1 MAHFRSIFYLVGW
14 LVLILAAAMIPSALI
29 DFFTGS
35 PDYKIYLFSQAI
47 MVFLGVL
54 FVFSNKSA
62 AEIDFDKRDSFLLT
76 AVTWLFGIGFS
87 SIPFLLSSINVSY
100 TDAFFETVSG
110 LTTTGATVLK
120 NLDAMPKGILFWRSM
135 LQWLGGIGIIVMAL
149 TLLADMRVGGLELFQ
164 SESSDRSEKF
174 LPRITQ
180 IAKVIF
186 ITYLSLTLLCFLALI
201 ALQLNWFDALCHSLS
216 TVSTGGFSTH
226 DQSIGF
232 FQNKALEYV
241 LMFFMFFGG
250 VTQLL
255 FGHLF
260 TKNWKLFF
268 KDDQIKAY
276 AFLTLFFV
284 LVVTLWN
291 LMVQKDKNV
300 FDTITQSLFNVVSA
314 TTTTGFC
321 SGDYNTWGGLA
332 LMVFFFAPFIGGCT
346 GSTAG
351 GIKIFRFQVLW
362 RVTSIYL
369 QKLRRPHGVFLPKYN
384 GKQISGS
391 IFDSVA
397 ALVILFVFC
406 FAGLSFCLSLFG
418 LDFITTLSGAA
429 SMLTSLGPGLGDH
442 IGPSKTYTDLV
453 DPVKWILMFGMIL
466 GRLELVTILILF
478 LPSFWKD

>member
-14 LVLILAAAMIPSALI
+14 LILILAAAMIPSALI
-29 DFFTGS
+29 DFFTDS
-35 PDYKIYLFSQAI
+35 PDYKIYLLSQSI
-47 MVFLGVL
+47 MIFLGVL

-62 AEIDFDKRDSFLLT
+62 SEIDFDKRDSFLLT
-76 AVTWLFGIGFS
+76 TITWIFGVGFS
-87 SIPFLLSSINVSY
+87 AIPFLLSSINVSY

-120 NLDAMPKGILFWRSM
+120 NLDAMPKGILFWRAM

-149 TLLADMRVGGLELFQ
+149 TLLTDMRVGGLELFQ

-174 LPRITQ
+174 LPRIAQ

-201 ALQLNWFDALCHSLS
+201 ALKLSWFDALCHSLS
-216 TVSTGGFSTH
+216 TISTGGFSTH
-226 DQSIGF
+226 DDSIGF
-232 FQNKALEYV
+232 FKNQPLKYILV
-241 LMFFMFFGG
+241 LFMFLGG

-260 TKNWKLFF
+260 TKNWRLFF
-268 KDDQIKAY
+268 KDDQMRTY
-276 AFLTLFFV
+276 GLLTLFFV
-284 LVVTLWN
+284 GVVITWN
-291 LMVQKDKNV
+291 L
-300 FDTITQSLFNVVSA
+300 ITQEGSYFDVITESIFNVVSA
-314 TTTTGFC
+314 VTTTGFC
-321 SGDYNTWGGLA
+321 SSDYNTWGGVG
-332 LMVFFFAPFIGGCT
+332 LMIFFFAPFIGGCT

-351 GIKIFRFQVLW
+351 GIKVFRFQVLW
-362 RVTSIYL
+362 RVTFIYL

-384 GKQISGS
+384 KKQISGS

-397 ALVILFVFC
+397 ALVILFIFC
-406 FAGLSFCLSLFG
+406 FAFLSFALSFFK
-418 LDFITTLSGAA
+418 LDFITILSASA
-429 SMLTSLGPGLGDH
+429 SMLTNLGPGLGQY
-442 IGPSKTYTDLV
+442 IGPSQTYAELV
-453 DPVKWILMFGMIL
+453 EPVKWILMVGMLL

>member
-1 MAHFRSIFYLVGW
+1 MVHFRSIFYLIGW
-14 LVLILAAAMIPSALI
+14 LVLILAAAMIPSVLI
-29 DFFTGS
+29 DFFTNN
-35 PDYKIYLFSQAI
+35 PDYKVYLFSQAI
-47 MVFLGVL
+47 MVFFGVL
-54 FVFSNKSA
+54 FVFSNKSIS
-62 AEIDFDKRDSFLLT
+62 EIEFDKRDSFILT
-76 AVTWLFGIGFS
+76 AITWLVGIGFS
-87 SIPFLLSSINVSY
+87 SIPFVLSSINVSY

-120 NLDAMPKGILFWRSM
+120 NLDPMPKGILFWRAM

-149 TLLADMRVGGLELFQ
+149 TLLTDMRVGGLELFQ

-174 LPRITQ
+174 LPRIAQ

-186 ITYLSLTLLCFLALI
+186 ITYLSLTLLCFLALL
-201 ALQLNWFDALCHSLS
+201 ALRLSWFDALCHSLS

-226 DQSIGF
+226 DLSIGF
-232 FQNKALEYV
+232 FQNKPLEYV
-241 LMFFMFFGG
+241 LVLFMFLGG

-260 TKNWKLFF
+260 TKNWRLFF

-276 AFLTLFFV
+276 GLITLFFV
-284 LVVTLWN
+284 GIVLVWN
-291 LMVQKDKNV
+291 LMTQKGGDV
-300 FDTITQSLFNVVSA
+300 FDLITQTIFNVVSA
-314 TTTTGFC
+314 VTTTGFC
-321 SGDYNTWGGLA
+321 SGDYNVWGGVA

-351 GIKIFRFQVLW
+351 GIKVFRFQVLW
-362 RVTSIYL
+362 RFTFIYL

-397 ALVILFVFC
+397 ALFILFIFC
-406 FAGLSFCLSLFG
+406 FAVLSFCLSLFG
-418 LDFITTLSGAA
+418 LDIVTTLSASA
-429 SMLTSLGPGLGDH
+429 SMLTSLGPGLGNH
-442 IGPSKTYTDLV
+442 IGPSQTYTELGDS
-453 DPVKWILMFGMIL
+453 VKWILMLGMLL

>member
-1 MAHFRSIFYLVGW
+1 
-14 LVLILAAAMIPSALI
+14 
-29 DFFTGS
+29 
-35 PDYKIYLFSQAI
+35 
-47 MVFLGVL
+47 
-54 FVFSNKSA
+54 
-62 AEIDFDKRDSFLLT
+62 
-76 AVTWLFGIGFS
+76 
-87 SIPFLLSSINVSY
+87 
-100 TDAFFETVSG
+100 
-110 LTTTGATVLK
+110 
-120 NLDAMPKGILFWRSM
+120 
-135 LQWLGGIGIIVMAL
+135 
-149 TLLADMRVGGLELFQ
+149 
-164 SESSDRSEKF
+164 
-174 LPRITQ
+174 
-180 IAKVIF
+180 
-186 ITYLSLTLLCFLALI
+186 
-201 ALQLNWFDALCHSLS
+201 
-216 TVSTGGFSTH
+216 
-226 DQSIGF
+226 
-232 FQNKALEYV
+232 
-241 LMFFMFFGG
+241 MFFGG

-268 KDDQIKAY
+268 KDDQVKAY

-284 LVVTLWN
+284 VVVTLWN
-291 LMVQKDKNV
+291 LMVQKDKDV

-351 GIKIFRFQVLW
+351 GIKVFRFQVLW

-418 LDFITTLSGAA
+418 LDFITTLSASA
-429 SMLTSLGPGLGDH
+429 SMLTSLGPGLGEH

-453 DPVKWILMFGMIL
+453 ESVKWILMFGMIL